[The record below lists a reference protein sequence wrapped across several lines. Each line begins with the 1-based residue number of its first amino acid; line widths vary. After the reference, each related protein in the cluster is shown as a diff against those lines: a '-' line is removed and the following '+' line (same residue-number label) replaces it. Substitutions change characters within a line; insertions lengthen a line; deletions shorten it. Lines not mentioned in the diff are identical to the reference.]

1 MAESE
6 ENVVPLQIVKP
17 SFLEPFKSK
26 RGPTIAGVETLL
38 TALPVIRIADANDFA
53 RVHPCEE
60 DYWSPEL
67 CFVSVPIHGDKRDK
81 LHLIEEDIAMTH
93 LSAKR
98 VRRFRLALA
107 TKPYDA
113 MFLCI
118 VPTQNLDN
126 PWNDS
131 ALKAVEKA
139 KTHWVQVTSPCFATL
154 GWKFAAHVFDLH
166 TAYQATTN
174 LLLPYNPD
182 EIRKKP
188 RKRLSDACRAYG
200 IEGWESIDKETI
212 AQDIGEGRWHEHGR
226 EAVFAYCEEDV
237 RASTELLCRQVR
249 GHDLRP
255 PVDADRV
262 MRWSTY
268 CAKTVAR
275 IQARGM
281 PIDVPLWNVVQENKA
296 AVIRALLQRFDP
308 SWGHTDSIYTPEGE
322 WSDFRFEQ
330 WLVRAGITAWPRL
343 QSGKIELEGNAFR
356 LMYSAHPAIEGL
368 HALRDSLGVI
378 VRARIPI
385 GRDGRNRPSLFPF
398 GTATGRNAQAKS
410 LFNAHAAMRSFMK
423 FPQDSIAVYLDWRT
437 QEVGIAAA
445 RSGDETLAE
454 AYRSGDIYHSLA
466 LMCGLTA
473 ESDVKTW
480 KRNNTGQRQQMKAL
494 QLGISYGMGV
504 RSLARGLNC
513 HSLIAS
519 EVIIRHQQ
527 KFPRF
532 WQWRAETAQRAMLE
546 RHIES
551 EFDGWPLHISN
562 SPNQRSLYNF
572 PMQSG
577 GAEMLRFAACRL
589 CDAGLVP
596 SMLVHDGI
604 LLELQRPE
612 QVEQAIAIMR
622 QAGAEVCGGLEIGV
636 DIDQRLERGARYRDK
651 RDVARKMWDTIMDVL
666 VEIGALPKTT
676 EGER

>member
-1 MAESE
+1 MQRPEPVDCFRSVT
-6 ENVVPLQIVKP
+6 VVDFEYEID
-17 SFLEPFKSK
+17 
-26 RGPTIAGVETLL
+26 GGG
-38 TALPVIRIADANDFA
+38 LP
-53 RVHPCEE
+53 RV
-60 DYWSPEL
+60 L
-67 CFVSVPIHGDKRDK
+67 CMVAYVLD
-81 LHLIEEDIAMTH
+81 
-93 LSAKR
+93 
-98 VRRFRLALA
+98 
-107 TKPYDA
+107 
-113 MFLCI
+113 
-118 VPTQNLDN
+118 QNLRHIRTIRLFRGEF
-126 PWNDS
+126 DS
-131 ALKAVEKA
+131 TPPFDIGSDALIVGYSLWAEM
-139 KTHWVQVTSPCFATL
+139 TCFQTL
-154 GWKFAAHVFDLH
+154 VWKFPVHVFDLH

-174 LLLPYNPD
+174 ILLPHNPD
-182 EIRKKP
+182 EVRKKP

-200 IEGWESIDKETI
+200 IEGWENIDKENI
-212 AQDIGEGRWHEHGR
+212 AKDIGEGRWHEHGK

-237 RASTELLCRQVR
+237 RASTELLRRQIGGYGSR
-249 GHDLRP
+249 L
-255 PVDADRV
+255 PVDTDRV
-262 MRWSTY
+262 IRWSNY
-268 CAKTVAR
+268 SAKAVAL

-308 SWGHTDSIYTPEGE
+308 SWGHADSIYTPEGE

-343 QSGKIELEGNAFR
+343 QSGKIQIDRDAFR
-356 LMYSAHPAIEGL
+356 MMYCGAHPAIEGL

-423 FPQDSIAVYLDWRT
+423 FPEDSIAVYLDWRT

-445 RSGDETLAE
+445 RSGDEALAD

-466 LMCGLTA
+466 LMCGLTNETDIKA
-473 ESDVKTW
+473 W
-480 KRNNTGQRQQMKAL
+480 KRERSGQRQQMKAL

-504 RSLARGLNC
+504 RSLARGLNR
-513 HSLIAS
+513 HRLIAS

-532 WQWRAETAQRAMLE
+532 WQWRAEMVQQAMLE
-546 RHIES
+546 RRIES
-551 EFDGWPLHISN
+551 EFDGWPLSISN
-562 SPNQRSLYNF
+562 SPNPRTLYNF

-577 GAEMLRFAACRL
+577 GAEMLRLAACLL

-604 LLELQRPE
+604 LLELQCTE
-612 QVEQAIAIMR
+612 QVEQAIEIMKK
-622 QAGAEVCGGLEIGV
+622 AGTEVCGGLEIGV
-636 DIDQRLERGARYRDK
+636 DIDQRLEHGARYRDK
-651 RDVARKMWDTIMDVL
+651 RDVARKMWDTIMEVL

>member
-1 MAESE
+1 
-6 ENVVPLQIVKP
+6 
-17 SFLEPFKSK
+17 
-26 RGPTIAGVETLL
+26 
-38 TALPVIRIADANDFA
+38 
-53 RVHPCEE
+53 
-60 DYWSPEL
+60 
-67 CFVSVPIHGDKRDK
+67 
-81 LHLIEEDIAMTH
+81 
-93 LSAKR
+93 
-98 VRRFRLALA
+98 
-107 TKPYDA
+107 
-113 MFLCI
+113 
-118 VPTQNLDN
+118 
-126 PWNDS
+126 
-131 ALKAVEKA
+131 
-139 KTHWVQVTSPCFATL
+139 
-154 GWKFAAHVFDLH
+154 
-166 TAYQATTN
+166 
-174 LLLPYNPD
+174 
-182 EIRKKP
+182 
-188 RKRLSDACRAYG
+188 
-200 IEGWESIDKETI
+200 
-212 AQDIGEGRWHEHGR
+212 
-226 EAVFAYCEEDV
+226 
-237 RASTELLCRQVR
+237 
-249 GHDLRP
+249 
-255 PVDADRV
+255 
-262 MRWSTY
+262 
-268 CAKTVAR
+268 
-275 IQARGM
+275 
-281 PIDVPLWNVVQENKA
+281 
-296 AVIRALLQRFDP
+296 
-308 SWGHTDSIYTPEGE
+308 
-322 WSDFRFEQ
+322 
-330 WLVRAGITAWPRL
+330 
-343 QSGKIELEGNAFR
+343 
-356 LMYSAHPAIEGL
+356 
-368 HALRDSLGVI
+368 
-378 VRARIPI
+378 
-385 GRDGRNRPSLFPF
+385 
-398 GTATGRNAQAKS
+398 
-410 LFNAHAAMRSFMK
+410 
-423 FPQDSIAVYLDWRT
+423 
-437 QEVGIAAA
+437 
-445 RSGDETLAE
+445 
-454 AYRSGDIYHSLA
+454 
-466 LMCGLTA
+466 MCGLTA

-577 GAEMLRFAACRL
+577 GAEMLRLAACRL